1 MAPQPS
7 RISHPPWWYLSAIAV
22 AGSAN
27 SSIWRQALKVSL
39 LHQVSQLLRRD
50 SGLDV
55 QVASDIL
62 QQLEHSRH
70 LALREQVDLQIEMAA
85 LISLASEPIL
95 AGQDE

>member
-1 MAPQPS
+1 M
-7 RISHPPWWYLSAIAV
+7 
-22 AGSAN
+22 
-27 SSIWRQALKVSL
+27 
-39 LHQVSQLLRRD
+39 
-50 SGLDV
+50 
-55 QVASDIL
+55 ASDIL